1 MVNVAFFIFIF
12 GGNRMTIQDEHEI
25 WFETHKRKRRGERL
39 RRLQVGYQK
48 AERLLMEQIVYPVV
62 GSFRDLHPE
71 FEVRMLREASAYLD
85 VALVRGM
92 LKIDFEIDGFGP
104 HERDVSRDQF
114 AWDRRRDAMLR
125 AEGWIVLRFAYD
137 DVLEEPESIRRIVR
151 RVLRRVELKRGEMSL
166 QEREVIK
173 FAMLNKKNIIKV
185 ARLIEQMEIGRDQTR
200 ALLRQMAADGV
211 LDILGDA
218 PKHVH
223 RYKLNTANERVKR
236 MVAGL

>member
-1 MVNVAFFIFIF
+1 MDIHDA
-12 GGNRMTIQDEHEI
+12 HEI
-25 WFETHKRKRRGERL
+25 WLETHKRKRRGERL
-39 RRLQVGYQK
+39 RRLHVGYQK

-62 GSFRDLHPE
+62 GSFSDLHPE
-71 FEVRMLREASAYLD
+71 YEVRMLREASAYLD
-85 VALVRGM
+85 IALVRGM
-92 LKIDFEIDGFGP
+92 LKVDFEIDGYGP

-151 RVLRRVELKRGEMSL
+151 RVLRRVELKKGEMSL
-166 QEREVIK
+166 QESEVIK

-185 ARLIEQMEIGRDQTR
+185 TRLIEQMEIGRDQTR
-200 ALLRQMAADGV
+200 RLLKNMAAEGI
-211 LDILGDA
+211 LDILGNA
-218 PKHVH
+218 PKHIH
-223 RYKLNTANERVKR
+223 RYKLNTNNERVKR